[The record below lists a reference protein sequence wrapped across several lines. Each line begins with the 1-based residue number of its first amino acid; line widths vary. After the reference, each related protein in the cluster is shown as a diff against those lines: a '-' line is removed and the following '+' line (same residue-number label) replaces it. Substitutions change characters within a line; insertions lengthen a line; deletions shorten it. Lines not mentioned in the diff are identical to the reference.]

1 MKTVIIGGVAGGA
14 SAAARLRRLREKDE
28 IIILERGDYVS
39 YANCGLPYY
48 IGGVITQKSALMVQ
62 TPESLTAR
70 LSLDVRVR
78 QDVKAIDKEKKF
90 VEIFD
95 IDGNR
100 SYTES
105 YDRLVLAPGAEP
117 VTLPNVDV
125 DDERIFTLRTI
136 SDSYRI
142 VNFIKKNKPKTAMI
156 VGAGYIG
163 LEMAENLSQ
172 IGIKVTVVEESRHV
186 LAGLDHDVAVSVHRH
201 LRHSGVE
208 LLLGNSVKQFTTR
221 ADGLYI
227 NLLEGDE
234 RRVDMVLVSIGVKPE
249 SVLAKNAGLEVN
261 ERGAVVV
268 DKNMRTSD
276 RYIYAVGDVVQVMNL
291 ISGKPTYVPLAGPAN
306 KQGRVAADNIAGF
319 VREYKGSQGT
329 GVLKLF
335 DMTVGTTGLNEKAA
349 KELGYEYDKIYLM
362 TNSHAGYYPKAG
374 PLIIKV
380 LFELSSG
387 KILGGQL
394 VGFDGVDKRLDV
406 LALAIR
412 AGLTANDLAEHE
424 HGYSPP
430 YSSAKD
436 PINMVGFMIQNLIE
450 EQIKQFHVDQVEE
463 LIKQGHKFIDVRTP
477 AEYVVGHIDGA
488 VNIPVD
494 ELRGRI
500 HEVECGKPLYIYC
513 QSGTRSYIAARVLA
527 GNGYEVSHLAGG
539 YRLWCSMKSDGQSA
553 GCAIIRPL

>member
-48 IGGVITQKSALMVQ
+48 IGGVITQRSALMVQ
-62 TPESLTAR
+62 TPESLRAR

-78 QDVKAIDKEKKF
+78 QDVRAIDKVNKS

-100 SYTES
+100 SYTEN

-117 VTLPNVDV
+117 VMLPIEGV
-125 DDERIFTLRTI
+125 DDNRVFTLRTI

-142 VNFIKKNKPKTAMI
+142 VDFINKTKPKTAMI
-156 VGAGYIG
+156 IGAGFIG
-163 LEMAENLSQ
+163 LEMAENLSRV
-172 IGIKVTVVEESRHV
+172 GIKVTIAETAKHV
-186 LAGLDHDVAVSVHRH
+186 IAALDYDVAVSVHRH

-208 LLLGNSVKQFTTR
+208 LLLNNEVKQFTPTP
-221 ADGLYI
+221 DGLQI
-227 NLLEGDE
+227 KLRECE
-234 RRVDMVLVSIGVKPE
+234 RTVDMVLISVGVKPE
-249 SVLAKNAGLEVN
+249 SVLAKKAGLEVN

-268 DKNMRTSD
+268 DKHMCTSD
-276 RYIYAVGDVVQVMNL
+276 RNIYAVGDVVQVMDL
-291 ISGKPTYVPLAGPAN
+291 ITAKPTYVPLAGPAN

-319 VREYKGSQGT
+319 CREYKGSQGT

-335 DMTVGTTGLNEKAA
+335 EMTVGLTGLNEDTVKNL
-349 KELGYEYDKIYLM
+349 EVDYDKVFLM

-380 LFELSSG
+380 LFEKVTG
-387 KILGGQL
+387 RILGGQL

-406 LALAIR
+406 LSLAVR
-412 AGLTANDLAEHE
+412 AGLTATDLAEHE

-436 PINMVGFMIQNLIE
+436 PLNMVGFMIQNLME
-450 EQIKQFHVDQVEE
+450 ENIKQFHVADVEKLLE
-463 LIKQGHKFIDVRTP
+463 EGAVFIDVRTP
-477 AEYVVGHIDGA
+477 AEFVVGHIESSI
-488 VNIPVD
+488 NIPVD
-494 ELRGRI
+494 ELRGRL
-500 HEVECGKPLYIYC
+500 HEVPCGKPLYIYC
-513 QSGTRSYIAARVLA
+513 QSGTRSYIAARVLS